1 MCLVRCVN
9 VQLVLFSST
18 VSLPP
23 SGPRQPGELLRHV
36 TTRQC
41 LTSCGPRRRTIFYH
55 LEVCLIIFF
64 FLYDLVLFC
73 VHINLRVKFCL
84 WGFFLAEGT
93 GFFSYPVFFFCIFK
107 LCYCMCAVLMLIL
120 YPALLA
126 HIYTHTHT
134 HTLYTHTH
142 TKSFIDQCLC
152 FDPSWGFTFNGQA
165 VNTQHAQLV
174 NPVRS
179 RSPQPH
185 RRQENVCLSCLS
197 PIR

>member
-1 MCLVRCVN
+1 MAHRGETFSTIGKF
-9 VQLVLFSST
+9 VLLF
-18 VSLPP
+18 
-23 SGPRQPGELLRHV
+23 
-36 TTRQC
+36 
-41 LTSCGPRRRTIFYH
+41 
-55 LEVCLIIFF
+55 FF

-73 VHINLRVKFCL
+73 VHINLRVRFLL
-84 WGFFLAEGT
+84 WR
-93 GFFSYPVFFFCIFK
+93 GFFSGRGHRILFIFNFFFCIFK

-126 HIYTHTHT
+126 HIHTHYTHTHT
-134 HTLYTHTH
+134 HTLYTHAD

-185 RRQENVCLSCLS
+185 RRQDNVCLSCLL
-197 PIR
+197 PIT

>member
-1 MCLVRCVN
+1 MWERPARLIFFHCVA
-9 VQLVLFSST
+9 SSFRAAPT
-18 VSLPP
+18 
-23 SGPRQPGELLRHV
+23 
-36 TTRQC
+36 
-41 LTSCGPRRRTIFYH
+41 RRTAPSCNNQTVPH
-55 LEVCLIIFF
+55 LLWPTEENLFLPLGSLSYYFF
-64 FLYDLVLFC
+64 FFFYMTMSYFVFTL
-73 VHINLRVKFCL
+73 I
-84 WGFFLAEGT
+84 WGLNFACEVFFLAEGT
-93 GFFSYPVFFFCIFK
+93 GFFSYSVLFCIFK

-126 HIYTHTHT
+126 HIHTLHTHT
-134 HTLYTHTH
+134 D